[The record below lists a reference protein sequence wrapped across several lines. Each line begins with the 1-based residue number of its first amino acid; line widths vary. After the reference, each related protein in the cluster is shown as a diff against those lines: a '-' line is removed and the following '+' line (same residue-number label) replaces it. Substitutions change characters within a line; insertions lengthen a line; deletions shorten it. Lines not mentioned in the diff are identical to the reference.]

1 MPWDDIDW
9 SKPDL
14 PRNPPPVPEE
24 DRLEPPKSQMKE
36 KRLWDGVDTSD
47 RTRGKCKS
55 CGISPEN
62 ISVSTGNCYDCD
74 DKQPQLFDYQ
84 LKPTQIHGRSVHAG
98 LLDGSPKFSAAS
110 DAEVVIQPEDDDP
123 EALNFSE
130 GRRPVA
136 VTETILPD
144 DLAWETNKI
153 VIGRPGGFHRELNA
167 DLGRPLTTADIM
179 GEVWDDPFSG
189 SYIEWLGKIPANRE
203 QVEQTIWDAL
213 RGSSA
218 DDVDAP
224 KFSSHGD
231 LTT

>member
-1 MPWDDIDW
+1 MRVVKKMPWDDIDW

-110 DAEVVIQPEDDDP
+110 DAEVVIQPEDDRP
-123 EALNFSE
+123 IFAQ

-136 VTETILPD
+136 VIETELPD
-144 DLAWETNKI
+144 DSTETNKI
-153 VIGRPGGFHRELNA
+153 IIGRPGGFHRELGANSSDA
-167 DLGRPLTTADIM
+167 F
-179 GEVWDDPFSG
+179 GEIWDDPFSG
-189 SYIEWLGKIPANRE
+189 SHIEWFLKIPANRE